1 MKIIVGLGNPGT
13 EYENTRH
20 NAGFMAIDAWAKE
33 QGLNWTINKKFNAA
47 VAGNGDLLLI
57 KPLTYMNNSGK
68 AVQAAMAY
76 YKLLP
81 KTLGLMRQKDADLSE
96 TLTVIHD
103 DLDIA
108 LCDYKI
114 SVNSRSAGHRGV
126 ESIINHLKTKNFK
139 RIRIGI
145 KNDKPE
151 QMPTEKYVLGHFNA
165 DEKAALGKLI
175 EEKILTE
182 LA

>member
-1 MKIIVGLGNPGT
+1 MKIIIGLGNPGK

-20 NAGFMAIDAWAKE
+20 NAGFAAVDAWAKK
-33 QGLNWTINKKFNAA
+33 QGFNWTVNKKFNAA

-57 KPLTYMNNSGK
+57 KPLTYMNNSGQ
-68 AVQAAMAY
+68 AAQAAMAY

-81 KTLGLMRQKDADLSE
+81 KTLGLLRQKSADLSE

-108 LCDYKI
+108 LGDYKI

-139 RIRIGI
+139 RIRIGV

-151 QMPTEKYVLGHFNA
+151 QMPTEKYVLGHFS
-165 DEKAALGKLI
+165 AAESMIISKLT

-182 LA
+182 LK